1 MKSTKIEPGYLF
13 SKGYTN
19 YIFFLLFLLYMFDYI
34 DRMVVTSMFTHI
46 ETDWGIS
53 HTQSGMLVSAVYWS
67 IVALTFP
74 VSILVDRWSRKKT
87 IGIMAVLWSLATL
100 LCAFTGNFT
109 QLFLAR
115 ILIGVGE
122 AGYAPG
128 GTAIIAGIYP
138 QEKRA
143 KMIGLWNASIPLG
156 TALGVALGGIIAA
169 TWGWKHAF
177 GIVALPGF
185 IVAVLFFFIKDYKT
199 INLTSNADLQGKKQ
213 LKIKEILPE
222 FLKKPSLI
230 YTYFGF
236 AFVIFVTTAMITW
249 LPRYFQET
257 LAISE
262 KAAGMKASSVMVL
275 AIVGAPLGGFLSD
288 RWRKYKVRAR
298 LLFPSLTT
306 SISAVLLFVAF
317 NLLTGLPQYICLLL
331 FGTMVTAFISAA
343 AAVTQDV
350 VHPGLRAVS
359 YSFAVIVQNLLG
371 ASTAP
376 VVIGAVYDATSISTA
391 MSLLPISLVIGAIL
405 FFLGSR
411 YYEQDLAKVGKV
423 EIVAE

>member
-1 MKSTKIEPGYLF
+1 
-13 SKGYTN
+13 
-19 YIFFLLFLLYMFDYI
+19 
-34 DRMVVTSMFTHI
+34 
-46 ETDWGIS
+46 
-53 HTQSGMLVSAVYWS
+53 
-67 IVALTFP
+67 
-74 VSILVDRWSRKKT
+74 
-87 IGIMAVLWSLATL
+87 MAVLWSLATL
-100 LCAFTGNFT
+100 LCALTGNFM

-128 GTAIIAGIYP
+128 GTAIIAGLYP

-143 KMIGLWNASIPLG
+143 RMIGLWNASIPLG
-156 TALGVALGGIIAA
+156 TAIGVALGGIIAA

-185 IVAVLFFFIKDYKT
+185 ILAILFFFIKDYKT
-199 INLTSNADLQGKKQ
+199 INLTSQSDLKEKKQ
-213 LKIKEILPE
+213 TKVFEILTQ
-222 FLKKPSLI
+222 FSRKPSLL
-230 YTYFGF
+230 YTYFGI
-236 AFVIFVTTAMITW
+236 ACVIFVTTAMITW

-257 LAISE
+257 LHISE
-262 KAAGMKASSVMVL
+262 KAAGMKAGSVMVL
-275 AIVGAPLGGFLSD
+275 AIIGAPLGGYLAD
-288 RWRKYKVRAR
+288 HWRRYKVRAR

-317 NLLTGLPQYICLLL
+317 NFLKGFPQYLCLLL

-371 ASTAP
+371 ASSAP
-376 VVIGAVYDATSISTA
+376 VVIGAIYDRTNISTA
-391 MSLLPISLVIGAIL
+391 MSILPISLVIGAIL
-405 FFLGSR
+405 FYLGSR
-411 YYEQDLAKVGKV
+411 HYEKDLTNVIVV
-423 EIVAE
+423 ELVPE

>member
-1 MKSTKIEPGYLF
+1 MKSSKIEPGYLF

-19 YIFFLLFLLYMFDYI
+19 YIFMLLFLLYMFDYI
-34 DRMVVTSMFTHI
+34 DRMVVTSMFTFI
-46 ETDWGIS
+46 EADWGLT
-53 HTQSGMLVSAVYWS
+53 HMQSGMLVSAVYWS

-100 LCAFTGNFT
+100 LCALTGNFT

-128 GTAIIAGIYP
+128 GTAIIAGLYP

-199 INLTSNADLQGKKQ
+199 INLTSNADLQGKNQFKV
-213 LKIKEILPE
+213 KEVLTE
-222 FLKKPSLI
+222 FLKKRSLI

-275 AIVGAPLGGFLSD
+275 AIIGAPLGGYLSD

-306 SISAVLLFVAF
+306 SISAILLFVAF
-317 NLLTGLPQYICLLL
+317 NFLSGLPQYICLLL
-331 FGTMVTAFISAA
+331 FGVMVTAFISAA

-359 YSFAVIVQNLLG
+359 YSFAIIVQNLLG

>member
-1 MKSTKIEPGYLF
+1 MKNQKIEPGYLF

-34 DRMVVTSMFTHI
+34 DRMVVTSMFTFI
-46 ETDWGIS
+46 EADWGLT
-53 HTQSGMLVSAVYWS
+53 HMQSGMLVSAVYWS

-128 GTAIIAGIYP
+128 GTAIIAGLYP

-143 KMIGLWNASIPLG
+143 RMIGIWNASIPLG

-169 TWGWKHAF
+169 SWGWKHAF

-199 INLTSNADLQGKKQ
+199 VNLTSNADLQGKNQ
-213 LKIKEILPE
+213 LRVKEILTE
-222 FLKKPSLI
+222 FMKKPSLI

-257 LAISE
+257 LQISE

-275 AIVGAPLGGFLSD
+275 AIVGAPLGGFLAD

-317 NLLTGLPQYICLLL
+317 NFLTGLPQYICLLL

-423 EIVAE
+423 ELVAE

>member
-1 MKSTKIEPGYLF
+1 MKSSKIEPGYLF
-13 SKGYTN
+13 TKGYTN
-19 YIFFLLFLLYMFDYI
+19 YVFMLLFLLYMFDYI
-34 DRMVVTSMFTHI
+34 DRMVVTSMFTFI
-46 ETDWGIS
+46 EADWGLT
-53 HTQSGMLVSAVYWS
+53 HLQSGMLVSAVYWS

-128 GTAIIAGIYP
+128 GTAIIAGLYP

-185 IVAVLFFFIKDYKT
+185 IVAILFFFIKDYKT
-199 INLTSNADLQGKKQ
+199 INLTSNADLQGKNQFKV
-213 LKIKEILPE
+213 KEVLTE
-222 FLKKPSLI
+222 FLKKPSLL

-257 LAISE
+257 LAISD
-262 KAAGMKASSVMVL
+262 KAAGMKASMVMVL
-275 AIVGAPLGGFLSD
+275 AIIGAPLGGYLSD
-288 RWRKYKVRAR
+288 RWRKYRVRAR

-306 SISAVLLFVAF
+306 SISAILLFVAF
-317 NLLTGLPQYICLLL
+317 NFLTGLPQYICLLL
-331 FGTMVTAFISAA
+331 FGVMVTAFISAA

-411 YYEQDLAKVGKV
+411 YYEKDLAKVGKV

>member
-1 MKSTKIEPGYLF
+1 MNSQKIEPGYLF

-19 YIFFLLFLLYMFDYI
+19 YIFMLLFLLYMFDYI
-34 DRMVVTSMFTHI
+34 DRVVVTSMFTFI
-46 ETDWGIS
+46 EADWGIS

-67 IVALTFP
+67 IVLLTFP

-87 IGIMAVLWSLATL
+87 IGIMAVLWSLATA
-100 LCAFTGNFT
+100 LCALTGNFT

-138 QEKRA
+138 HEKRA

-156 TALGVALGGIIAA
+156 TALGVALGGIIASS
-169 TWGWKHAF
+169 WGWKHAF
-177 GIVALPGF
+177 GIVALPGL
-185 IVAVLFFFIKDYKT
+185 IVALLFFFIKDYKT
-199 INLTSNADLQGKKQ
+199 VVLEAPVSSSGRKKLDIGKI
-213 LKIKEILPE
+213 LKE
-222 FLKKPSLI
+222 FSSRPSLF
-230 YTYFGF
+230 YTYFGI
-236 AFVIFVTTAMITW
+236 AFVVFVTTAMITW

-257 LAISE
+257 LNISE
-262 KAAGMKASSVMVL
+262 KAAGLKASSVMVL
-275 AIVGAPLGGFLSD
+275 AIIGAPLGGYLSD
-288 RWRKYKVRAR
+288 RWRKYKVNAR
-298 LLFPSLTT
+298 LLFPAVTT
-306 SISAVLLFVAF
+306 TVSAVLLFVAF
-317 NLLTGLPQYICLLL
+317 NFLTGLPQYICLLL

-371 ASTAP
+371 ASMAP
-376 VVIGAVYDATSISTA
+376 VVIGAIYDATSIKTA
-391 MSLLPISLVIGAIL
+391 MSLLPISLVIGAFL

-411 YYEQDLAKVGKV
+411 YYEHDLAKVGNI
-423 EIVAE
+423 ELMAE

>member
-1 MKSTKIEPGYLF
+1 MKSSKIEPGYLF
-13 SKGYTN
+13 TKGYTN
-19 YIFFLLFLLYMFDYI
+19 YIFILLFLLYMFDYI
-34 DRMVVTSMFTHI
+34 DRMVVTSMFTFI
-46 ETDWGIS
+46 EADWGLT
-53 HTQSGMLVSAVYWS
+53 HMQSGMLVSAVYWS

-128 GTAIIAGIYP
+128 GTAIIAGLYP

-185 IVAVLFFFIKDYKT
+185 IVAILFFFIKDYKT
-199 INLTSNADLQGKKQ
+199 INLTSNADLQGKNQFKV
-213 LKIKEILPE
+213 KEVVTE
-222 FLKKPSLI
+222 FLKKPSLL

-257 LAISE
+257 QAISE

-275 AIVGAPLGGFLSD
+275 AIIGAPLGGYLSD

-306 SISAVLLFVAF
+306 SISAALLFIAF
-317 NLLTGLPQYICLLL
+317 NFLSGLPQYICLLL

-411 YYEQDLAKVGKV
+411 YYEQDLAKIGKV

>member
-1 MKSTKIEPGYLF
+1 MKSSKIEPGYLF

-19 YIFFLLFLLYMFDYI
+19 YIFMLLFLLYMFDYI
-34 DRMVVTSMFTHI
+34 DRMVVTSMFTFI
-46 ETDWGIS
+46 EADWGLT
-53 HTQSGMLVSAVYWS
+53 HMQSGMLVSAVYWS

-87 IGIMAVLWSLATL
+87 IGIMAVMWSFATL

-143 KMIGLWNASIPLG
+143 KMIGFWNASIPLG
-156 TALGVALGGIIAA
+156 TALGLALGGIIAA

-177 GIVALPGF
+177 GIVAIPGL
-185 IVAVLFFFIKDYKT
+185 IVAILFFFIKDYKT
-199 INLTSNADLQGKKQ
+199 INLTSNADLQGENQFKV
-213 LKIKEILPE
+213 KEVLSE
-222 FLKKPSLI
+222 FLKKPSLL

-257 LAISE
+257 LDISE
-262 KAAGMKASSVMVL
+262 KAAGMKAGSVMVL
-275 AIVGAPLGGFLSD
+275 AIIGAPPGGYVAD
-288 RWRKYKVRAR
+288 HWRKYRVRAR
-298 LLFPSLTT
+298 MLFPALTT

-317 NLLTGLPQYICLLL
+317 NFLTGLPQYICLLL

-391 MSLLPISLVIGAIL
+391 MSILPASLVIGALL

-411 YYEQDLAKVGKV
+411 YYEKDLAKVGEVKLAV
-423 EIVAE
+423 E

>member
-1 MKSTKIEPGYLF
+1 MKSSKIEPGYLF

-19 YIFFLLFLLYMFDYI
+19 YIFMLLFLLYMFDYI
-34 DRMVVTSMFTHI
+34 DRMVVTSMFTFI
-46 ETDWGIS
+46 EADWGLT
-53 HTQSGMLVSAVYWS
+53 HMQSGMLVSAVYWS

-128 GTAIIAGIYP
+128 GTAIIAGLYP

-185 IVAVLFFFIKDYKT
+185 IVAILFFFIKDYKT
-199 INLTSNADLQGKKQ
+199 INLTSNADLQGKNQFKV
-213 LKIKEILPE
+213 KEVLTE
-222 FLKKPSLI
+222 FLKKPSLL

-257 LAISE
+257 LAISD
-262 KAAGMKASSVMVL
+262 KAAGMKASMVMVL
-275 AIVGAPLGGFLSD
+275 AIIGAPLGGYLSD

-317 NLLTGLPQYICLLL
+317 NLLSGLPQYICLLL
-331 FGTMVTAFISAA
+331 FGIMVTAFISAA

-359 YSFAVIVQNLLG
+359 YSFAIIVQNLLG

-376 VVIGAVYDATSISTA
+376 IVIGAVYDSTSISTA
-391 MSLLPISLVIGAIL
+391 MSILPASLVIGAIL

-411 YYEQDLAKVGKV
+411 YYEQDLSKVDKV

>member
-1 MKSTKIEPGYLF
+1 MKSSKIEPGYLF

-19 YIFFLLFLLYMFDYI
+19 YIFMLLFLLYMFDYI
-34 DRMVVTSMFTHI
+34 DRMVVTSMFTFI
-46 ETDWGIS
+46 EADWGLT
-53 HTQSGMLVSAVYWS
+53 HMQSGMLVSAVYWS

-128 GTAIIAGIYP
+128 GTAIIAGLYP

-156 TALGVALGGIIAA
+156 TALGVAFGGVIAA

-185 IVAVLFFFIKDYKT
+185 IVAILFFFIKDYKT
-199 INLTSNADLQGKKQ
+199 INLTSNADLQGKNQFKV
-213 LKIKEILPE
+213 KEVLTE
-222 FLKKPSLI
+222 FLKKRSLI

-275 AIVGAPLGGFLSD
+275 AIIGAPLGGYLSD
-288 RWRKYKVRAR
+288 HWRKYKVRAR

-306 SISAVLLFVAF
+306 SISAALLFVAF
-317 NLLTGLPQYICLLL
+317 NFLSGLPQYICLLL
-331 FGTMVTAFISAA
+331 FGIMVTAFISAA

-359 YSFAVIVQNLLG
+359 YSFAIIVQNLLG